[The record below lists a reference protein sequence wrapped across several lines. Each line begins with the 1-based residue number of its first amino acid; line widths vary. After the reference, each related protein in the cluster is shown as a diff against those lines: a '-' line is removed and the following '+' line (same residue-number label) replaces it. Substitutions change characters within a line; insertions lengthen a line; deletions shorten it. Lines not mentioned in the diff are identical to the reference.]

1 MKSIYFKTGL
11 LFILFSSCQV
21 STKRYNVSKAY
32 LAACESGEQPCSPI
46 QIDRQ
51 TKDEKL
57 VLDFSINAVG
67 ASLGLC
73 DSSYLF
79 QVASFKSPN
88 PLRKGFVS
96 NGSVPSLNLT
106 GLPDGKYYVYI
117 VGEDVGG
124 ICDLKINSE
133 DQAAHNIIAFCNSG
147 FGTSAGQ
154 NIFIRL

>member
-32 LAACESGEQPCSPI
+32 LAACEPGKQPCSPI

-51 TKDEKL
+51 TKDEKPA
-57 VLDFSINAVG
+57 LDFSINAVA
-67 ASLGLC
+67 ASLGLF

-96 NGSVPSLNLT
+96 NGSVPWLNWLT
-106 GLPDGKYYVYI
+106 
-117 VGEDVGG
+117 
-124 ICDLKINSE
+124 
-133 DQAAHNIIAFCNSG
+133 
-147 FGTSAGQ
+147 
-154 NIFIRL
+154 RR